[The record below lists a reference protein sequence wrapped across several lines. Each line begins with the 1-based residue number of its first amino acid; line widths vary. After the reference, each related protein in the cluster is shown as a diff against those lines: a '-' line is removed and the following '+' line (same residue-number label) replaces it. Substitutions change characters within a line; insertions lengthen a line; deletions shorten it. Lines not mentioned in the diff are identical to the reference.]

1 MEALRSMG
9 RFLVRLVLLNIVLV
23 PLMVLGPLFYLL
35 PFPLIAASPRS
46 NFSWLAQ
53 AYIWLGPLSGAF
65 WILLSCHWQTVRR
78 AQREGRLATWRDSE
92 GGIVCTVTKAT
103 VYMFAGL
110 FASFVFEVAFAF
122 VFRLRPGN
130 PYQAA
135 LWFAL
140 LPFATF
146 GPVILLWLRR
156 WMRSRKRGDFISRA
170 KGDRELRAT
179 LHAISMRAKSMRS
192 QNAH

>member
-1 MEALRSMG
+1 MG
-9 RFLVRLVLLNIVLV
+9 RFLIRLVLLNIVLV

-35 PFPLIAASPRS
+35 PFTLIAVSPRS

-53 AYIWLGPLSGAF
+53 AYIWLGPLSCAF
-65 WILLSCHWQTVRR
+65 WMLLSCHWETVRR
-78 AQREGRLATWRDSE
+78 AQRERRLATWRDSE
-92 GGIVCTVTKAT
+92 GGFVCTVTKAT

-110 FASFVFEVAFAF
+110 FASFFFEVAFAF
-122 VFRLRPGN
+122 VFRLRSGN
-130 PYQAA
+130 PYRAA

-146 GPVILLWLRR
+146 APVILLWLRR
-156 WMRSRKRGDFISRA
+156 WARGMQRGDFIGRA
-170 KGDRELRAT
+170 KGDLELRET
-179 LHAISMRAKSMRS
+179 LHAISLQSKSMRS